1 MTESN
6 THLKSEGENATK
18 DRSVPEWVRHIQLE
32 WELAPA
38 QIAGILRI
46 DSIRLEK
53 LLSEKNDAFSGT
65 LPPGLENASPLIAIY
80 RKLAAR
86 YPKTED
92 QVKWLFTEHRDFGGA
107 KPIDVAA
114 SSLENLY
121 WVGYYLDSSPA

>member
-1 MTESN
+1 MTER
-6 THLKSEGENATK
+6 T
-18 DRSVPEWVRHIQLE
+18 VPEWIRHIQLE
-32 WELAPA
+32 WDLEPVQLA
-38 QIAGILRI
+38 GLLRVE
-46 DSIRLEK
+46 SARLESV
-53 LLSEKNDAFSGT
+53 LSAKPNLAGSEPTGT
-65 LPPGLENASPLIAIY
+65 LPVGLESAAPLIAIY

-92 QVKWLFTEHRDFGGA
+92 QVKWLATEHPDFGGS

>member
-1 MTESN
+1 M
-6 THLKSEGENATK
+6 SENR
-18 DRSVPEWVRHIQLE
+18 DRTVPEWVRFIRIE
-32 WELAPA
+32 WALKPA
-38 QIAGILRI
+38 QLSALLRI
-46 DSIRLEK
+46 EPARLER
-53 LLSEKNDAFSGT
+53 LLATRPEEHTGT
-65 LPPGLENASPLIAIY
+65 LPPGLESAAPLIAIY

-107 KPIDVAA
+107 KPVDVAA

>member
-1 MTESN
+1 M
-6 THLKSEGENATK
+6 KSSDVT
-18 DRSVPEWVRHIQLE
+18 
-32 WELAPA
+32 
-38 QIAGILRI
+38 
-46 DSIRLEK
+46 
-53 LLSEKNDAFSGT
+53 GT
-65 LPPGLENASPLIAIY
+65 LPPGFESTAPLIAIY

-92 QVKWLFTEHRDFGGA
+92 QVKWLFSDHRDFGGS

>member
-1 MTESN
+1 M
-6 THLKSEGENATK
+6 SEKT
-18 DRSVPEWVRHIQLE
+18 VPEWIRLIQLE

-38 QIAGILRI
+38 QLAGLLR
-46 DSIRLEK
+46 LNPEK
-53 LLSEKNDAFSGT
+53 LDSLLTMKSSEISGT
-65 LPPGLENASPLIAIY
+65 LPPGLESAAPLIAIY

-92 QVKWLFTEHRDFGGA
+92 QVKWLFTEHRDFGGL

>member
-1 MTESN
+1 MSANERT
-6 THLKSEGENATK
+6 
-18 DRSVPEWVRHIQLE
+18 VPEWVRRIRLE

-38 QIAGILRI
+38 QLAAILRV
-46 DSIRLEK
+46 DLAALEG
-53 LLSEKNDAFSGT
+53 LLAAKADAFPGT
-65 LPPGLENASPLIAIY
+65 LPPGFESASPLIAIY

>member
-1 MTESN
+1 M
-6 THLKSEGENATK
+6 SENR
-18 DRSVPEWVRHIQLE
+18 DRTVPEWVRFIRIE
-32 WELAPA
+32 WALKPA
-38 QIAGILRI
+38 QLSALLRI
-46 DSIRLEK
+46 EPARLER
-53 LLSEKNDAFSGT
+53 LLAMRPEEHTGT
-65 LPPGLENASPLIAIY
+65 LPPGLESAAPLIAIY

>member
-1 MTESN
+1 MS
-6 THLKSEGENATK
+6 
-18 DRSVPEWVRHIQLE
+18 DRDRTVPEWVRIIQLE
-32 WELAPA
+32 WELGPA
-38 QIAGILRI
+38 QLAGLLRV
-46 DSIRLEK
+46 DAARLEV
-53 LLSEKNDAFSGT
+53 LLSTKAQDFSGT
-65 LPPGLENASPLIAIY
+65 LPPGFESAAPLIAIY

>member
-1 MTESN
+1 MNVE
-6 THLKSEGENATK
+6 
-18 DRSVPEWVRHIQLE
+18 RSVPEWIRHIQIE
-32 WELAPA
+32 WDLTPH
-38 QIAGILRI
+38 QIAALIRVDPARLPELL
-46 DSIRLEK
+46 DSK
-53 LLSEKNDAFSGT
+53 SSAT
-65 LPPGLENASPLIAIY
+65 LPLGLESAAPLIAIY

-86 YPKTED
+86 FPKTED

>member
-1 MTESN
+1 MTDL
-6 THLKSEGENATK
+6 T
-18 DRSVPEWVRHIQLE
+18 VPEWIRRIQLE

-38 QIAGILRI
+38 QLAGLL
-46 DSIRLEK
+46 RLEPAK
-53 LLSEKNDAFSGT
+53 LERLLALRPDEIAGT
-65 LPPGLENASPLIAIY
+65 LPPGLESASPLIAIY

>member
-1 MTESN
+1 
-6 THLKSEGENATK
+6 
-18 DRSVPEWVRHIQLE
+18 
-32 WELAPA
+32 
-38 QIAGILRI
+38 LR
-46 DSIRLEK
+46 LNPEK
-53 LLSEKNDAFSGT
+53 LDSLLTMKSSEISGT
-65 LPPGLENASPLIAIY
+65 LPPGLESAAPLIAIY

-92 QVKWLFTEHRDFGGA
+92 QVKWLFTEHRDFGGL

>member
-1 MTESN
+1 MIV
-6 THLKSEGENATK
+6 G
-18 DRSVPEWVRHIQLE
+18 DRTVPEWVRHIQLE

-38 QIAGILRI
+38 QIAGLLRI
-46 DSIRLEK
+46 EPPRLEK
-53 LLSEKNDAFSGT
+53 LLATKPGENSGT
-65 LPPGLENASPLIAIY
+65 LPPGLESAAPLIAIY

>member
-1 MTESN
+1 MTES
-6 THLKSEGENATK
+6 LASIQ

-32 WELAPA
+32 WELTPA
-38 QIAGILRI
+38 QISGVLRI
-46 DSIRLEK
+46 DSARLET
-53 LLSEKNDAFSGT
+53 LLSAKKGEFSGT

>member
-1 MTESN
+1 MVE
-6 THLKSEGENATK
+6 AA
-18 DRSVPEWVRHIQLE
+18 DRTVPEWVRYIQLE

-38 QIAGILRI
+38 QIAALLRI
-46 DSIRLEK
+46 EPARLET
-53 LLSEKNDAFSGT
+53 LLSEKSGAQSGT
-65 LPPGLENASPLIAIY
+65 LPPGLESAAPLIAIF

>member
-1 MTESN
+1 MDAN
-6 THLKSEGENATK
+6 R
-18 DRSVPEWVRHIQLE
+18 DRTVPEWVRFIQIE
-32 WELAPA
+32 WALQPA
-38 QIAGILRI
+38 QLSALLRI
-46 DSIRLEK
+46 EPANLERLLAMK
-53 LLSEKNDAFSGT
+53 SEDHTGT
-65 LPPGLENASPLIAIY
+65 LPPGLESAAPLIAIY

-92 QVKWLFTEHRDFGGA
+92 QVKWLFSEHRDFGGA

>member
-1 MTESN
+1 MTDSR
-6 THLKSEGENATK
+6 T
-18 DRSVPEWVRHIQLE
+18 VPEWVRHIQLE
-32 WELAPA
+32 WALAPGQLA
-38 QIAGILRI
+38 DLLRI
-46 DSIRLEK
+46 EPVRLEAMLAVK
-53 LLSEKNDAFSGT
+53 SDASDSQWTGT
-65 LPPGLENASPLIAIY
+65 LPRGLESAAPLIAIY

-86 YPKTED
+86 YPNNED

>member
-1 MTESN
+1 M
-6 THLKSEGENATK
+6 
-18 DRSVPEWVRHIQLE
+18 DRSVPEWVRHIQIE
-32 WELAPA
+32 WELSPG
-38 QIAGILRI
+38 QIAAL
-46 DSIRLEK
+46 IRVDPARLPELLETK
-53 LLSEKNDAFSGT
+53 STAT
-65 LPPGLENASPLIAIY
+65 LPPGLESAAPLIAIY

-92 QVKWLFTEHRDFGGA
+92 QVKWLFTEHRDFGGS